1 MAKKSIS
8 QSIRFPPFDSSNW
21 IANAL
26 PITKKKI
33 ESTDYAPNFIIET
46 DDGWLIEQLSSDKKG
61 IYEGDFPEVVHGR
74 RVGWHLVPNK
84 IHQRARNLIR
94 YSVAILL
101 ISLLYLA
108 FTPLMEWI
116 GIPTFGTRSVRL
128 GLLDYPLLATIV
140 VPMMLIPILMRIGA
154 NFHDLRRQNSFLKE
168 TPPSP
173 EIEIEPCSSDKN
185 LVGKISF
192 QTIPEEWGRMTVS
205 WRVGILSP
213 VREAI
218 MEAQGR
224 TLTSQPSPGL
234 STALPF
240 NTNFGLDDG
249 TGVGEDTPMET
260 KNTQGGM
267 FLRPMRIMALGG
279 QSDFSSGE
287 NFELTPPNEIWP
299 GTCYS
304 KLVRVHWEL
313 VIKIRREEKGPILW
327 VHPLIVGQNVEKA
340 HVKNA
345 HLVDGRTEILVYIP
359 N

>member
-21 IANAL
+21 IAEAL
-26 PITKKKI
+26 PITNRKI

-46 DDGWLIEQLSSDKKG
+46 DDGWLIEQSSSDKKG
-61 IYEGDFPEVVHGR
+61 IYVGDFPEVVHGR

-173 EIEIEPCSSDKN
+173 EIEIEPC
-185 LVGKISF
+185 
-192 QTIPEEWGRMTVS
+192 
-205 WRVGILSP
+205 
-213 VREAI
+213 
-218 MEAQGR
+218 
-224 TLTSQPSPGL
+224 
-234 STALPF
+234 
-240 NTNFGLDDG
+240 
-249 TGVGEDTPMET
+249 
-260 KNTQGGM
+260 
-267 FLRPMRIMALGG
+267 
-279 QSDFSSGE
+279 
-287 NFELTPPNEIWP
+287 
-299 GTCYS
+299 
-304 KLVRVHWEL
+304 
-313 VIKIRREEKGPILW
+313 
-327 VHPLIVGQNVEKA
+327 
-340 HVKNA
+340 
-345 HLVDGRTEILVYIP
+345 
-359 N
+359 

>member
-1 MAKKSIS
+1 MFNRKEVLELINREGDIEHPVRIGTFVTENGTGISGKLALKAGNQTHLFLGVEKKWQKKSIS

-21 IANAL
+21 IAEAL
-26 PITKKKI
+26 PITKKEI
-33 ESTDYAPNFIIET
+33 ESTDYAPNFTIET
-46 DDGWLIEQLSSDKKG
+46 DDGWLIEQSSSDKKG
-61 IYEGDFPEVVHGR
+61 IYEGDFPKWSMVEG
-74 RVGWHLVPNK
+74 VGWHLVPNN

-140 VPMMLIPILMRIGA
+140 VPMRLIPILMRIGA

-205 WRVGILSP
+205 KGAGILSP

-218 MEAQGR
+218 MSSR
-224 TLTSQPSPGL
+224 
-234 STALPF
+234 
-240 NTNFGLDDG
+240 
-249 TGVGEDTPMET
+249 
-260 KNTQGGM
+260 KNTP
-267 FLRPMRIMALGG
+267 LPTISRII
-279 QSDFSSGE
+279 
-287 NFELTPPNEIWP
+287 NRLTIQYESW
-299 GTCYS
+299 
-304 KLVRVHWEL
+304 
-313 VIKIRREEKGPILW
+313 
-327 VHPLIVGQNVEKA
+327 A
-340 HVKNA
+340 
-345 HLVDGRTEILVYIP
+345 
-359 N
+359 